1 MLVLDVAAVG
11 LFAVYAERREAP
23 APMEPSPSPAPNAS
37 ALARADTPYENVTLG
52 YTFSY
57 PNEWV
62 LRVNGSLT
70 QLLDPGRQALVSFG
84 RGPSGSLSE
93 ASDAY
98 FSSLRQGYTDFKSA
112 FPQVET
118 ISGAVSRVVV
128 GKATNEDGKRL
139 RFQAILIHGEKRNYA
154 VAAFTALDTSPSV
167 KAALD
172 EIIGSFEQPPS

>member
-1 MLVLDVAAVG
+1 M
-11 LFAVYAERREAP
+11 
-23 APMEPSPSPAPNAS
+23 
-37 ALARADTPYENVTLG
+37 
-52 YTFSY
+52 
-57 PNEWV
+57 
-62 LRVNGSLT
+62 T
-70 QLLDPGRQALVSFG
+70 QLLNPGRQALVSFG
-84 RGPSGSLSE
+84 RGPSGSLSR

-98 FSSLRQGYTDFKSA
+98 FSSLRKRYTDFESA
-112 FPQVET
+112 FTLAATIT
-118 ISGAVSRVVV
+118 ISGAVSRVMV